1 MSNFSKDI
9 QGKIFYGY
17 VLDIPDPMEAGRT
30 AVYIPDLMP
39 TSIPGSKYTFCVNL
53 INTYFK
59 SRNTFSVSK
68 EMISYGSYMPLL
80 TGTKVIVMFLK
91 NNLNSGYIIGIDADI
106 KKPKTRSKNFY
117 QLIKTQKNKEIIID
131 DDLGFFFLKVQ
142 DGKDIQAGSIFIN
155 DDTINLQLS
164 GQSPD
169 GPFFERQS
177 SLELGKNYFR
187 LNIGEAIYQFDENG
201 FSMSLGEDKAT
212 YFDISVD
219 GISMQGNKYVNIS
232 SENGKAHI
240 YSPETYVTGDV
251 ELHLYGNDTRLTGAQ
266 KAQITGLTIN
276 LQSFLDIHLKSMN
289 INMQSLVKYSIKTT
303 MYDKIVTTIANEYS
317 SVHNTSSILH
327 TTSSTT
333 YSRASTNDL
342 IDSFA
347 LNGMGMGSSTSTSIA
362 TNTVGTMTAIDT
374 TFMTIGTTL
383 LINDP
388 FTGFTAQNLVSQMA
402 GSANQAA
409 GATINLNIVPDEK
422 NNNVTGLLNKLN
434 DDSKDKYVQF
444 DKIKV

>member
-1 MSNFSKDI
+1 MSKISNDI

-39 TSIPGSKYTFCVNL
+39 TSIPGSKYTFCINL

-68 EMISYGSYMPLL
+68 EVISYGSYMPLL

-177 SLELGKNYFR
+177 SLELGKSYFR
-187 LNIGEAIYQFDENG
+187 LNIGDAIYQFDESG
-201 FSMSLGEDKAT
+201 FSMSLGENKAT
-212 YFDISVD
+212 YFDISID
-219 GISMQGNKYVNIS
+219 GISMQGNKYINIS

-240 YSPETYVTGDV
+240 YAPETYVTGAT

-266 KAQITGLTIN
+266 KAQVSGTTIN
-276 LQSFLDIHLKSMN
+276 IQSYYDTHIKSMN
-289 INMQSLVKYSIKTT
+289 ITMESQVKYSIKTLL
-303 MYDKIVTTIANEYS
+303 YDRVVFATANEYS
-317 SVHNTSSILH
+317 SVYNVSNILH
-327 TTSSTT
+327 SISTTT
-333 YSRASTNDL
+333 YSRVSTNDL
-342 IDSFA
+342 IDSFS
-347 LNGMGMGSSTSTSIA
+347 LGGMGLGSSTSTSVS
-362 TNTVGTMTAIDT
+362 TSTVSMMLSLDT
-374 TFMTIGTTL
+374 TLAGVGTTL
-383 LINDP
+383 LTNDP
-388 FTGFTAQNLVSQMA
+388 FTGFANQTLTSGIA
-402 GSANQAA
+402 GSANQAS
-409 GATINLNIVPDEK
+409 GAVINLNVVPDNK
-422 NNNVTGLLNKLN
+422 NNNIAGLLNKLN
-434 DDSKDKYVQF
+434 DDSKDKYVQY